1 LLKNLRESVI
11 SSNYQSRETSK
22 NILVSKTSNSN
33 NEWLI
38 TTPELIKFF
47 ENNTEEKFFA
57 TNLLEALQIINEK
70 KGKDINIVAHGS
82 SNFLALGDG
91 YTKDLLEI
99 EFRNYSSDDSYQQN
113 INLWSCFG
121 GATNGI
127 RDHLE
132 KCLDLTINAKDS
144 QIGKGV
150 SLDLNY
156 ETKLTKTITNLPI
169 NLHTNSVGFD
179 VIDNGNGTFGLVVYY
194 GTWHSGSSSQ
204 STEGA
209 LSLYTL
215 VDGGSSSDVN
225 DYTVEAYGQ
234 GGAVNNQ
241 TYYFT
246 NPPKN
251 TGNITF
257 TSTDF
262 STTSTTYI
270 EANGIG
276 ATGKNDL
283 EDKGFTPGTNIF
295 FAINGDSTL
304 YSYNST
310 DGSGLASGFS
320 GIYGYQSAY
329 IPTISAGTYRP
340 FYDGKGAW
348 DSVDPLNAPAITAV
362 FEPISAIQNALLTI
376 DGSGDIT
383 FGTPPKIL
391 INSID
396 GDNGSSTSDF
406 VTSGR
411 GVVIQGTYD
420 ASLNQSDV
428 VVNLTDASTSTTT
441 TFNSSSPELTFP
453 STGNWKLSLTSDL
466 SPDTY
471 TIQSSI
477 TDGGSSYSD
486 SQSLSIVAAS
496 IQSITTDDGISST
509 DFKTTDTSL
518 LLNGIYS
525 SATATDIKV
534 SLQDSGNNYIIN
546 SQSPTSTI
554 GDNWVYDATSTSL
567 SLGTYTVTVDVSD
580 NSGSYQATQSIQIID
595 GPTSPQTTA
604 ITDDNGINNTF
615 ITTDTTITIS
625 GTFDVSDDSSNSDSD
640 GKIQITLAGVTY
652 TDTGTND
659 LVVDYSN
666 GTWSFTPSS
675 ALSVGSY
682 TVLAEVTDSN
692 GNYNSS
698 TQTILISDPTD
709 NTPPTT
715 PTISSI
721 ETDTGAADFSTT
733 DTSLVINGTFDS
745 SDAAGGFTV
754 EFGGYTFTLGID
766 AQLVASGNNWS
777 LTYPYAAS
785 SGTVTASAKDSGN
798 NQSSASQVITIVPLD
813 STAPSF
819 SSAAT
824 STDGTKVILTYDEAL
839 SSTTAAASTFAVTTA
854 GAANS
859 VTAVAISGSTVELTL
874 TNTVKNDQA
883 VTVAYT
889 DPSASND
896 TNAIQDAAGN
906 DVVSLT
912 ATAVT
917 NNSTVAGTAP
927 SFSSAATST
936 DGTKVILTYDEALS
950 STTAAASTFA
960 VTTAGAANSV
970 TAVAISG
977 STVELTLTNTV
988 KNDQAVTVAYT
999 DPSASNDTNAIQDA
1013 AGNDV
1018 VSLTATAVTNNSTV
1032 AFSSATASQDNS
1044 SDKFYKFTYNTTSG
1058 SSITP
1063 IINSQYGTFNGDIKL
1078 DRLLVEPTFNNKPSG
1093 LSIGK
1098 TGLNFSLTLGNA
1110 AINNTGKVSSD
1121 LTALLDGLTTNGKY
1135 LAYYSYS
1142 SSEGSASSVETLTYD
1157 PTKKAGAKFYDI
1169 NNDGVADKVT
1179 LELIDG
1185 GYGDK
1190 DQLINGTILDPSTT
1204 AAVTLSPTFS
1214 ASTTALTIADTND
1227 LISPA
1232 AFNLNLSISSNA
1244 STVNQI
1250 GYVALNSNEN
1260 DTLTYDLIKDR
1271 GVTIISNIEN
1281 EDVPIISEMN
1291 LNADISVMNN
1301 QKLVFFEV
1309 IDTSLQSL
1317 FANNTTLE
1325 GFGDSFKVLNLSSTT
1340 TNSSTASNGGNVIS
1354 ISLQS
1359 GFSGVNDLI
1368 ASDLSHCPILDFTGL
1383 AGSNVEGTVSIAR
1396 EADYDSTVGFYKIQ
1410 NSDGAVK
1417 DSITGNLI
1425 LPGSENYNSAALNSD
1440 NLFTSFSNL
1449 TTSDESTV
1457 TSQISSFSALDMI
1470 APYAS
1475 ISNTDQTYFAFSAAN
1490 SDGISHFREFG
1501 NGVIGLE
1508 DMKGGGDQDFDDL
1521 IFGFDFK
1528 IVSS

>member
-1 LLKNLRESVI
+1 MLKNLRKSVI
-11 SSNYQSRETSK
+11 SINYQSKKTSK
-22 NILVSKTSNSN
+22 NILVSKTSNRN

-156 ETKLTKTITNLPI
+156 ETKLTKAITNLPI

-295 FAINGDSTL
+295 FAIYGDSTL

-310 DGSGLASGFS
+310 DGSGLASGFYA
-320 GIYGYQSAY
+320 IYGYQSAY

-839 SSTTAAASTFAVTTA
+839 SSTTAVASTFAVTTA

-859 VTAVAISGSTVELTL
+859 VTAVAISGSTL
-874 TNTVKNDQA
+874 
-883 VTVAYT
+883 
-889 DPSASND
+889 
-896 TNAIQDAAGN
+896 
-906 DVVSLT
+906 
-912 ATAVT
+912 
-917 NNSTVAGTAP
+917 
-927 SFSSAATST
+927 
-936 DGTKVILTYDEALS
+936 
-950 STTAAASTFA
+950 
-960 VTTAGAANSV
+960 
-970 TAVAISG
+970 
-977 STVELTLTNTV
+977 ELTLTNTV

-1281 EDVPIISEMN
+1281 EDVPIISDMN

>member
-1 LLKNLRESVI
+1 MLKNLRKSVI
-11 SSNYQSRETSK
+11 SSNYQSRKTSK

-348 DSVDPLNAPAITAV
+348 DSVDPLNAPAITQV
-362 FEPISAIQNALLTI
+362 YEPISAIQNALLTI

-917 NNSTVAGTAP
+917 NNSTVA
-927 SFSSAATST
+927 
-936 DGTKVILTYDEALS
+936 
-950 STTAAASTFA
+950 
-960 VTTAGAANSV
+960 
-970 TAVAISG
+970 
-977 STVELTLTNTV
+977 
-988 KNDQAVTVAYT
+988 
-999 DPSASNDTNAIQDA
+999 
-1013 AGNDV
+1013 
-1018 VSLTATAVTNNSTV
+1018 
-1032 AFSSATASQDNS
+1032 FSSATASQDNS
-1044 SDKFYKFTYNTTSG
+1044 SDQFYKFTYNTTSG
-1058 SSITP
+1058 SYITP

-1214 ASTTALTIADTND
+1214 ASKTALTIADTND

-1475 ISNTDQTYFAFSAAN
+1475 ITNTDQTYFAFSAAN

>member
-1 LLKNLRESVI
+1 MLKNLRKSVI
-11 SSNYQSRETSK
+11 SSNYQNRKTSK

-215 VDGGSSSDVN
+215 VDGGSSSVVN

-348 DSVDPLNAPAITAV
+348 DSVDPLNAPAITQV
-362 FEPISAIQNALLTI
+362 YEPISAIQNALLTI

-441 TFNSSSPELTFP
+441 TFNSSSAELTFP

-615 ITTDTTITIS
+615 ITSDTTITIS

-917 NNSTVAGTAP
+917 NNSTVA
-927 SFSSAATST
+927 
-936 DGTKVILTYDEALS
+936 
-950 STTAAASTFA
+950 
-960 VTTAGAANSV
+960 
-970 TAVAISG
+970 
-977 STVELTLTNTV
+977 
-988 KNDQAVTVAYT
+988 
-999 DPSASNDTNAIQDA
+999 
-1013 AGNDV
+1013 
-1018 VSLTATAVTNNSTV
+1018 
-1032 AFSSATASQDNS
+1032 FSSATASQDNS
-1044 SDKFYKFTYNTTSG
+1044 SDQFYKFTYSTTSG

-1227 LISPA
+1227 FISPA

-1440 NLFTSFSNL
+1440 NLFTSFSNI

>member
-1 LLKNLRESVI
+1 MLKNLRKSVI
-11 SSNYQSRETSK
+11 SSNYQSRKTSK
-22 NILVSKTSNSN
+22 NILVLKTSNSN

-310 DGSGLASGFS
+310 DGSGLASGFYE
-320 GIYGYQSAY
+320 IYGYQSAY

-917 NNSTVAGTAP
+917 NNSTVA
-927 SFSSAATST
+927 
-936 DGTKVILTYDEALS
+936 
-950 STTAAASTFA
+950 
-960 VTTAGAANSV
+960 
-970 TAVAISG
+970 
-977 STVELTLTNTV
+977 
-988 KNDQAVTVAYT
+988 
-999 DPSASNDTNAIQDA
+999 
-1013 AGNDV
+1013 
-1018 VSLTATAVTNNSTV
+1018 
-1032 AFSSATASQDNS
+1032 FSSATASQDNS

-1058 SSITP
+1058 SYITP

-1190 DQLINGTILDPSTT
+1190 DQTINGTILDPSTT
-1204 AAVTLSPTFS
+1204 AAVTLSPIFS
-1214 ASTTALTIADTND
+1214 ASKTALTIADTND

>member
-1 LLKNLRESVI
+1 MLKNIRESFI

-121 GATNGI
+121 GATSGI

-262 STTSTTYI
+262 STTNTTYI

-525 SATATDIKV
+525 SATATDIKI

-917 NNSTVAGTAP
+917 NNSTVA
-927 SFSSAATST
+927 
-936 DGTKVILTYDEALS
+936 
-950 STTAAASTFA
+950 
-960 VTTAGAANSV
+960 
-970 TAVAISG
+970 
-977 STVELTLTNTV
+977 
-988 KNDQAVTVAYT
+988 
-999 DPSASNDTNAIQDA
+999 
-1013 AGNDV
+1013 
-1018 VSLTATAVTNNSTV
+1018 
-1032 AFSSATASQDNS
+1032 FSSATASKDNS

-1214 ASTTALTIADTND
+1214 ASKTALTIADTND

-1232 AFNLNLSISSNA
+1232 AFNLNLSISRNA

-1281 EDVPIISEMN
+1281 EDIPIISEMN

-1410 NSDGAVK
+1410 NSDGAVI

-1425 LPGSENYNSAALNSD
+1425 LPGSESYNSAALNSD
-1440 NLFTSFSNL
+1440 NLFTSFSNI

-1457 TSQISSFSALDMI
+1457 TSQISSFSPLDMI

-1475 ISNTDQTYFAFSAAN
+1475 ISNTGQTYFAFSAAN

-1508 DMKGGGDQDFDDL
+1508 DMQGGGDQDFDDL

-1528 IVSS
+1528 IASS

>member
-1 LLKNLRESVI
+1 MLKNLRKSVI
-11 SSNYQSRETSK
+11 SSNYQSRKTSK

-179 VIDNGNGTFGLVVYY
+179 VIDNGNGTFGLVIYY

-348 DSVDPLNAPAITAV
+348 DSVDPLNAPAITQV
-362 FEPISAIQNALLTI
+362 YEPISAIQNALLTI

-766 AQLVASGNNWS
+766 AQLVANGNNWS

-854 GAANS
+854 GS
-859 VTAVAISGSTVELTL
+859 
-874 TNTVKNDQA
+874 
-883 VTVAYT
+883 
-889 DPSASND
+889 P
-896 TNAIQDAAGN
+896 
-906 DVVSLT
+906 
-912 ATAVT
+912 
-917 NNSTVAGTAP
+917 
-927 SFSSAATST
+927 
-936 DGTKVILTYDEALS
+936 
-950 STTAAASTFA
+950 
-960 VTTAGAANSV
+960 NSV

-1032 AFSSATASQDNS
+1032 AFSSATASKDNS

-1271 GVTIISNIEN
+1271 GGNYY
-1281 EDVPIISEMN
+1281 
-1291 LNADISVMNN
+1291 
-1301 QKLVFFEV
+1301 
-1309 IDTSLQSL
+1309 
-1317 FANNTTLE
+1317 
-1325 GFGDSFKVLNLSSTT
+1325 FK
-1340 TNSSTASNGGNVIS
+1340 
-1354 ISLQS
+1354 
-1359 GFSGVNDLI
+1359 
-1368 ASDLSHCPILDFTGL
+1368 H
-1383 AGSNVEGTVSIAR
+1383 
-1396 EADYDSTVGFYKIQ
+1396 
-1410 NSDGAVK
+1410 
-1417 DSITGNLI
+1417 
-1425 LPGSENYNSAALNSD
+1425 
-1440 NLFTSFSNL
+1440 
-1449 TTSDESTV
+1449 
-1457 TSQISSFSALDMI
+1457 
-1470 APYAS
+1470 
-1475 ISNTDQTYFAFSAAN
+1475 
-1490 SDGISHFREFG
+1490 
-1501 NGVIGLE
+1501 
-1508 DMKGGGDQDFDDL
+1508 
-1521 IFGFDFK
+1521 
-1528 IVSS
+1528 

>member
-1 LLKNLRESVI
+1 MLKNLRKSVI
-11 SSNYQSRETSK
+11 SINYQSKKTSK
-22 NILVSKTSNSN
+22 NILVSKTSNRN

-156 ETKLTKTITNLPI
+156 ETKLTKAITNLPI

-225 DYTVEAYGQ
+225 DYTIEAYGQ

-295 FAINGDSTL
+295 FAIYGDSTL

-348 DSVDPLNAPAITAV
+348 DSVDPLNAPAITQV
-362 FEPISAIQNALLTI
+362 YEPISAIQNALLTI

-917 NNSTVAGTAP
+917 NNSTVA
-927 SFSSAATST
+927 
-936 DGTKVILTYDEALS
+936 
-950 STTAAASTFA
+950 
-960 VTTAGAANSV
+960 
-970 TAVAISG
+970 
-977 STVELTLTNTV
+977 
-988 KNDQAVTVAYT
+988 
-999 DPSASNDTNAIQDA
+999 
-1013 AGNDV
+1013 
-1018 VSLTATAVTNNSTV
+1018 
-1032 AFSSATASQDNS
+1032 FSSATASQDNS

-1232 AFNLNLSISSNA
+1232 AFNLNLSISRNA

-1281 EDVPIISEMN
+1281 EDVPIISDMN

>member
-1 LLKNLRESVI
+1 MLKNIRESFI

-225 DYTVEAYGQ
+225 DYTIEAYGQ

-310 DGSGLASGFS
+310 DGSNLASGFS

-525 SATATDIKV
+525 SAKATDIKV

-917 NNSTVAGTAP
+917 NNSTVA
-927 SFSSAATST
+927 
-936 DGTKVILTYDEALS
+936 
-950 STTAAASTFA
+950 
-960 VTTAGAANSV
+960 
-970 TAVAISG
+970 
-977 STVELTLTNTV
+977 
-988 KNDQAVTVAYT
+988 
-999 DPSASNDTNAIQDA
+999 
-1013 AGNDV
+1013 
-1018 VSLTATAVTNNSTV
+1018 
-1032 AFSSATASQDNS
+1032 FSSATASKDNS

-1214 ASTTALTIADTND
+1214 ASKTALTIADTND

-1232 AFNLNLSISSNA
+1232 AFNLNLSISRNA

-1281 EDVPIISEMN
+1281 EDIPIISEMN

-1410 NSDGAVK
+1410 NSDGAVI

-1425 LPGSENYNSAALNSD
+1425 LPGSESYNSAALNSD
-1440 NLFTSFSNL
+1440 NLFTSFSNI

-1475 ISNTDQTYFAFSAAN
+1475 ITNTDQTYFAFSAAN

-1508 DMKGGGDQDFDDL
+1508 DMQGGGDQDFDDL

>member
-1 LLKNLRESVI
+1 MLKNLIESVI
-11 SSNYQSRETSK
+11 LSNYQSRETSK

-348 DSVDPLNAPAITAV
+348 DSVDPLNAPAITQV
-362 FEPISAIQNALLTI
+362 YEPISAIQNALLTI

-854 GAANS
+854 G
-859 VTAVAISGSTVELTL
+859 T
-874 TNTVKNDQA
+874 
-883 VTVAYT
+883 
-889 DPSASND
+889 
-896 TNAIQDAAGN
+896 
-906 DVVSLT
+906 
-912 ATAVT
+912 
-917 NNSTVAGTAP
+917 
-927 SFSSAATST
+927 
-936 DGTKVILTYDEALS
+936 
-950 STTAAASTFA
+950 
-960 VTTAGAANSV
+960 ANSV

-1044 SDKFYKFTYNTTSG
+1044 SDQFYKFTYNTTSG
-1058 SSITP
+1058 SYITP

-1190 DQLINGTILDPSTT
+1190 DQTINGTILDPSTT
-1204 AAVTLSPTFS
+1204 AAVTLSPIFS
-1214 ASTTALTIADTND
+1214 ASKTALTIADTND

>member
-1 LLKNLRESVI
+1 MLKNLRESVI
-11 SSNYQSRETSK
+11 SSNYQSRKTSK
-22 NILVSKTSNSN
+22 NILVLKTSNSN

-917 NNSTVAGTAP
+917 NNSTVA
-927 SFSSAATST
+927 
-936 DGTKVILTYDEALS
+936 
-950 STTAAASTFA
+950 
-960 VTTAGAANSV
+960 
-970 TAVAISG
+970 
-977 STVELTLTNTV
+977 
-988 KNDQAVTVAYT
+988 
-999 DPSASNDTNAIQDA
+999 
-1013 AGNDV
+1013 
-1018 VSLTATAVTNNSTV
+1018 
-1032 AFSSATASQDNS
+1032 FSSATASQDNS

>member
-1 LLKNLRESVI
+1 MLKNIRESFI

-121 GATNGI
+121 GATSGI

-225 DYTVEAYGQ
+225 DYTIEAYGQ

-525 SATATDIKV
+525 SATATDIKI

-859 VTAVAISGSTVELTL
+859 VTAVAISGSTLELTL

-896 TNAIQDAAGN
+896 TNAIQDAAG
-906 DVVSLT
+906 
-912 ATAVT
+912 
-917 NNSTVAGTAP
+917 
-927 SFSSAATST
+927 
-936 DGTKVILTYDEALS
+936 I
-950 STTAAASTFA
+950 
-960 VTTAGAANSV
+960 
-970 TAVAISG
+970 
-977 STVELTLTNTV
+977 
-988 KNDQAVTVAYT
+988 
-999 DPSASNDTNAIQDA
+999 
-1013 AGNDV
+1013 DV

-1032 AFSSATASQDNS
+1032 AFSSATASKDNS

-1232 AFNLNLSISSNA
+1232 AFNLNLSISRNA

-1410 NSDGAVK
+1410 NSDGAVI

-1425 LPGSENYNSAALNSD
+1425 LPGSESYNSAALNSD
-1440 NLFTSFSNL
+1440 NLFTSFSNI

-1475 ISNTDQTYFAFSAAN
+1475 ISNTGQTYFAFSAAN

-1528 IVSS
+1528 IASS